1 MRRRIPASAVLTLAV
16 GIAVN
21 AAVFSVLKTVLLDPL
36 PYRDASRIAAIY
48 QQNPERN
55 LRQQLV
61 TEPDYFDW
69 TRAAGSAFESLAAW
83 NFQFFNLSGA
93 DEPERVEGLKVTS
106 RFFEVL
112 GVQPA
117 LGRTFLPEEERAGR
131 DRVVI
136 LTDNLW
142 RRRFAADPAIVGR
155 PILIEDEPYVVTGVL
170 PPDYR
175 VFRVLN
181 RELDLYVPLA
191 LDPARAGRRDHL
203 LFVYGRLRPGVGT
216 AQAQTVLDGIPADP
230 GWSTQVVELHQQW
243 NSQIRPVLLIAQAAV
258 VLVLL
263 IACANVASLL
273 LARGAGRR
281 HEMAIRAAL
290 GATRARLVRQLLGE
304 SLAMGLAGGL
314 AGLVLA
320 NLLTAAFNTLP
331 YTVLNRV
338 EPFRLDAAAAALSLA
353 AGLATGL
360 LTGIVPALSIPG
372 DPRRTRGAPF
382 SALVAAEVALAV
394 VLLGGAG
401 LLARSGL
408 HVSRLPRGLDP
419 HRLLTAQIWLPPARY
434 GEAARIAR
442 FWRDAIG
449 RVAALPG
456 VASAS
461 GVSFPPLSVLSDSV
475 QVHIGSRPTPL
486 PGNEPRV
493 QYWVIGPDYFR
504 TTGIPLLGGRDFT
517 PQDDDESHGAAI
529 VSTSLAARFWPGE
542 SPLGKRIRPLFPAT
556 DHYWLPKSRNLWL
569 TVVGVAGDVRL
580 DGIAS
585 AQLPQMYLPYAQSPT
600 AILHL
605 VVRTEGPPTRWS
617 AAVRRE
623 ILALDRDQPLFDV
636 KPLDAVLDDS
646 ILRANTI
653 ARVLSSFA
661 LLATVLAAFGI
672 HGVLAYAV
680 ARRTLEIGIRLAIGA
695 APAAVTRLVLRQMIV
710 TVAAGIGFGIAGA
723 VMAAPVYRTLLTG
736 VAPGDPLTLAAI
748 AALFAIVAVIAAWR
762 PARRASRLDPV
773 RALRVE

>member
-1 MRRRIPASAVLTLAV
+1 MRRIPASAVLTLAV

-36 PYRDASRIAAIY
+36 PYRDAPRITAIY

-61 TEPDYFDW
+61 TVPDYFDW
-69 TRAAGSAFESLAAW
+69 TRAADAFESLAAW

-117 LGRTFLPEEERAGR
+117 LGRAFLPEEERAGR

-155 PILIEDEPYVVTGVL
+155 PILIEDEPYIVAGVL
-170 PPDYR
+170 PSDYR
-175 VFRVLN
+175 LFRVLN

-191 LDPARAGRRDHL
+191 LNPARAGRRDHL
-203 LFVYGRLRPGVGT
+203 LFVYGRLRPGVAT
-216 AQAQTVLDGIPADP
+216 AQAQTVLDGIPGDP
-230 GWSTQVVELHQQW
+230 GWSTQVVELQRQW

-281 HEMAIRAAL
+281 KEMSIRAAL

-320 NLLTAAFNTLP
+320 KLLTAAFNTLP
-331 YTVLNRV
+331 YSILNRV

-353 AGLATGL
+353 AGLAAGL
-360 LTGIVPALSIPG
+360 LTGIVPALSISS

-408 HVSRLPRGLDP
+408 RISRLPRGLDP

-434 GEAARIAR
+434 GEPTRIAR

-456 VASAS
+456 VASATA
-461 GVSFPPLSVLSDSV
+461 VSFPPLSVLSDSV
-475 QVHIGSRPTPL
+475 AVHIGSRPTPL
-486 PGNEPRV
+486 PGDEPRV

-504 TTGIPLLGGRDFT
+504 TTGIALLAGRDFA
-517 PQDDDESHGAAI
+517 PQDDDESHGTAI
-529 VSTSLAARFWPGE
+529 VSASLAERFWPGE
-542 SPLGKRIRPLFPAT
+542 SPLGKRIRPIFPNT
-556 DHYWLPKSRNLWL
+556 DHYWLPRSRNLWL

-605 VVRTEGPPTRWS
+605 VVRTEGPPARWS

-646 ILRANTI
+646 TMRANSI
-653 ARVLSSFA
+653 ARMLSGFA

-680 ARRTLEIGIRLAIGA
+680 SRRTREIGIRMAIGA
-695 APAAVTRLVLRQMIV
+695 APAAVTRLVLRQTII
-710 TVAAGIGFGIAGA
+710 TVGAGIGLGIVGA
-723 VMAAPVYRTLLTG
+723 LMAAPVYRTLLTG
-736 VAPGDPLTLAAI
+736 IAPGDPLTMAAI
-748 AALFAIVAVIAAWR
+748 AVLFAIVAIIAAWR